1 MSPPSPL
8 ATRLDELLWGERLD
22 RMPAWRAALVRF
34 GRLLYALGRDL
45 TQGYLSLQAMS
56 LVYTTL
62 LSLVPLLAVSF
73 SVLAHFGVH
82 NQLEPLLLQAL
93 EPLGEKGTEV
103 TRAILGFVD
112 NMKVGVL
119 GSLGLAFLIFTVVSL
134 IQKVE
139 QVFNYTWHT
148 EVGRPFS
155 QRFSQ
160 YLSVLLIGPVLFF
173 SAVGLSASLRS
184 SAFVSAVLEIEPF
197 GTLIGALSR
206 LAPYL
211 LLTLAFAFVYVF
223 VPNVRVRVRSAL
235 VGALVATL
243 LWQGVGWIFS
253 RFIATS
259 TQYTA
264 IYSGLAIVILLMIWV
279 YIAWLIVLVGASVA
293 FYHQNPEYLA
303 SRSRDLHLSN
313 RLRERLSLLVAGQV
327 TRRYLRGEEPW
338 SAEGLASALG
348 VPGVSTQR
356 VLSVLEKEHFVV
368 RTGDD
373 PPRYLPAR
381 APEGIPLTELLEGV
395 RCFEERF
402 SGCRGTAP
410 DPGIAAI
417 ETWVDQAVADAL
429 GGMTLKDLAQSLHD
443 PGPVVREMPPDAA
456 PDAPGEARSTDLR
469 DVPDPI

>member
-1 MSPPSPL
+1 MPPLKPL
-8 ATRLDELLWGERLD
+8 TERLDDLLWGSRLD
-22 RMPAWRAALVRF
+22 QIPRWKARLVWLA
-34 GRLLYALGRDL
+34 RLGYALGRDL

-93 EPLGEKGTEV
+93 EPLGEKGVEV

-139 QVFNYTWHT
+139 QVFNYTWHA
-148 EVGRPFS
+148 EVGRPFT

-173 SAVGLSASLRS
+173 SAVGLSASVSS
-184 SAFVSAVLEIEPF
+184 SAFVSSVLEIEPF
-197 GTLIGALSR
+197 GTLIGILSR
-206 LAPYL
+206 LGPYL

-223 VPNVRVRVRSAL
+223 VPNVRVRLSSAL

-243 LWQGVGWIFS
+243 LWQGVGWVFAH
-253 RFIATS
+253 FIATS

-264 IYSGLAIVILLMIWV
+264 VYSGLAIVILLMIWV

-293 FYHQNPEYLA
+293 FYYQNPEYLA
-303 SRSRDLHLSN
+303 SRSRELNLSN
-313 RLRERLSLLVAGQV
+313 RLRERLSLMVAGHV
-327 TRRYLRGEEPW
+327 TRRYLTGEAPW
-338 SAEGLASALG
+338 TAEGLSSSLG
-348 VPGVSTQR
+348 VPGASAQR
-356 VLSVLEKEHFVV
+356 VLEVLEKESFVV
-368 RTGDD
+368 RTSDD

-381 APEGIPLTELLEGV
+381 APEAIPLKELLDGV
-395 RCFEERF
+395 RCYEERY

-410 DPGIAAI
+410 DAGIAAI
-417 ETWVDQAVADAL
+417 ETRVEQAMAQAL
-429 GGMTLKDLAQSLHD
+429 GDLSLKDLARTLHD
-443 PGPVVREMPPDAA
+443 PAPVVHESRLNPESGGP
-456 PDAPGEARSTDLR
+456 S
-469 DVPDPI
+469 PDPRDLPEPI

>member
-1 MSPPSPL
+1 MSPPKPL
-8 ATRLDELLWGERLD
+8 TERLDDLLWGSRLD
-22 RMPAWRAALVRF
+22 QIPRWKA
-34 GRLLYALGRDL
+34 RLIWLARLGYALGRDL

-93 EPLGEKGTEV
+93 EPLGEKGVEV
-103 TRAILGFVD
+103 TRAVLGFVD

-119 GSLGLAFLIFTVVSL
+119 GSVGLAFLIFTVVSL

-139 QVFNYTWHT
+139 QVFNYTWHA
-148 EVGRPFS
+148 EVGRPFT

-173 SAVGLSASLRS
+173 SAVGLSASVSS
-184 SAFVSAVLEIEPF
+184 SAFVNSVLEIEPF
-197 GTLIGALSR
+197 GTLISILSR
-206 LAPYL
+206 LGPYL

-223 VPNVRVRVRSAL
+223 VPNVRVRVSSAL

-243 LWQGVGWIFS
+243 LWQGVGWIFAH
-253 RFIATS
+253 FIATS

-264 IYSGLAIVILLMIWV
+264 VYSGLAIVILLMIWV

-293 FYHQNPEYLA
+293 FYYQNPEYLA
-303 SRSRDLHLSN
+303 SRSRELHLSN
-313 RLRERLSLLVAGQV
+313 RLRERLTLMVAGHV
-327 TRRYLRGEEPW
+327 TRRYLTGEAPW
-338 SAEGLASALG
+338 TAEGLSSALG
-348 VPGVSTQR
+348 VPGASAQR
-356 VLSVLEKEHFVV
+356 VLEVLEKESFVV
-368 RTGDD
+368 RTSDD

-381 APEGIPLTELLEGV
+381 APEAVPLKELLDGV
-395 RCFEERF
+395 RCYEERY

-410 DPGIAAI
+410 DAGIAAI
-417 ETWVDQAVADAL
+417 ETRVEQAMAQAL
-429 GGMTLKDLAQSLHD
+429 GDLSLKDLAQSLHD
-443 PGPVVREMPPDAA
+443 PAPVVRES
-456 PDAPGEARSTDLR
+456 RR
-469 DVPDPI
+469 DPESEDPSPDPRDLPEPI